1 MNEHYLIFEKYAELA
16 GLRKIQNPMNT
27 HIKIDSQ
34 TIANCLKRLSQ
45 EFEIVIKSYS
55 MLIVKCC
62 NGELIID
69 FEIFNDDNIIV
80 IRIFID
86 KVSFSGT
93 YCVPF
98 SYDVIEFINKYRID
112 YYDNIEKIN
121 QIKNNIIKEAKLK
134 EMAKTNIQ
142 VLVKNLMKE
151 NDYHYDLEIEEKRIL
166 LFIRLKR
173 KQRLCISLPY
183 KTFTQKIN
191 KIFPTIKIV
200 EKLLN
205 ETEIGIRI
213 TGYGNN
219 IKWKHEN

>member
-1 MNEHYLIFEKYAELA
+1 MNESYLILEKYAELA
-16 GLRKIQNPMNT
+16 GLRKIQNPRNAHFKT
-27 HIKIDSQ
+27 DSH

-45 EFEIVIKSYS
+45 EYEIVIKSYS
-55 MLIVKCC
+55 MLIAKCC

-69 FEIFNDDNIIV
+69 FEIFNNDNKIV
-80 IRIFID
+80 FRIFIN
-86 KVSFSGT
+86 KVSYNRT

-112 YYDNIEKIN
+112 FYDNIEKIN
-121 QIKNNIIKEAKLK
+121 QLKNKAIKDAKLK

-166 LFIRLKR
+166 LYIRLKR

-191 KIFPTIKIV
+191 KIFPTIKTV

-219 IKWKHEN
+219 INWKHEN